1 MEGDAVVPC
10 PEVGVGD
17 GEVRPLV
24 LLAGEGVP
32 EGDDRTDS
40 LFKHSLI
47 NAMNAIILR
56 IDNPINQIHKPRNK
70 IKPNIAKMQLIMIH
84 KPKMIYFINNSF
96 FKSKYNIPPII

>member
-1 MEGDAVVPC
+1 MPC

-32 EGDDRTDS
+32 EGDDRTAS

-84 KPKMIYFINNSF
+84 KPKMIYFINISF